1 MALYFKNEK
10 IAGFGGMP
18 VIMEGIDTTDA
29 TAKASDILKGKTA
42 YVNDVKITG
51 TSTFDADTKDA
62 TATVADILSGKTAYV
77 NGQKHTVNIEET
89 DTLGELK
96 AHLAGYG
103 VKTDVDEN
111 LYISY
116 ESVKVDIPFSFIHKC
131 ALEFGGELTELL

>member
-29 TAKASDILKGKTA
+29 TAKASDILLGKTA

-77 NGQKHTVNIEET
+77 NGQKLVGMAQDNKAPYAWKKYENI
-89 DTLGELK
+89 
-96 AHLAGYG
+96 
-103 VKTDVDEN
+103 DE
-111 LYISY
+111 I
-116 ESVKVDIPFSFIHKC
+116 V
-131 ALEFGGELTELL
+131 